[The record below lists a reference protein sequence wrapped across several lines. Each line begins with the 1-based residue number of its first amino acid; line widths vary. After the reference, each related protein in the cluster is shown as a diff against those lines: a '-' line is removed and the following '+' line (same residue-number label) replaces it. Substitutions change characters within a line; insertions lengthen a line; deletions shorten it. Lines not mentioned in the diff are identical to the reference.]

1 MISRKKITD
10 LSQPIQRG
18 INFIKITRNINL
30 VGSSSI
36 KELKYIQD
44 YDLNELID
52 EPITPQHIL
61 QQVQQKYERAK
72 KDKTIYISDL
82 KLGGHKWTAK
92 DIQKGYISV
101 DGVKQSFTDLLFYKD
116 DLFKMDLLLVL
127 PNKQLAEITD
137 VYRVNLNGQ
146 KNYEEDDE
154 DVRESLKKDIKD
166 YLKEKNYFKM
176 LKRVF
181 SLMLLNSN
189 VNKADIQKFL
199 DFFNSK
205 AGLLYNIQYY
215 YDLIDILEKQN
226 FRKAPK
232 ALIKWN
238 LQFNN
243 NRLKQFNIK
252 RDEINET
259 LNQFAMDFME
269 TIK

>member
-1 MISRKKITD
+1 
-10 LSQPIQRG
+10 
-18 INFIKITRNINL
+18 
-30 VGSSSI
+30 
-36 KELKYIQD
+36 
-44 YDLNELID
+44 
-52 EPITPQHIL
+52 
-61 QQVQQKYERAK
+61 
-72 KDKTIYISDL
+72 
-82 KLGGHKWTAK
+82 
-92 DIQKGYISV
+92 V
-101 DGVKQSFTDLLFYKD
+101 DGVKKYFTELLFYKD
-116 DLFKMDLLLVL
+116 DLFKMDLVLVL

-154 DVRESLKKDIKD
+154 DVRESLMKDIKD

-181 SLMLLNSN
+181 SLLLLNSN

-205 AGLLYNIQYY
+205 AGMLYNILYY

-232 ALIKWN
+232 RLIKFN
-238 LQFNN
+238 LQFNDY
-243 NRLKQFNIK
+243 RLEQFGIK
-252 RDEINET
+252 REDINDT
-259 LNQFAMDFME
+259 LNQYAIQFME